1 MSIKA
6 KISLDSSELKKGL
19 NQAEQSVKKTGQEIV
34 NATKKLDNFG
44 DNADRAVRA
53 IDSVSGALGQAS
65 TGISGLAGDLIA
77 LVKNPMAA
85 AIAAITALVAVG
97 VKLWD
102 KLTLSAEEYAK
113 KASFEFEQA
122 QKKFNDLINTQKEDS
137 GYLDRLKE
145 ISQEENISNSLKTE
159 AISIIQS
166 LTDRYGDLGI
176 SIDLTTG
183 KIHGLDEGMAKAN
196 KKMSEFAKEAKRL
209 ELRKAESVAN
219 SRISTIHQGKGLYSY
234 FVPFDFSGLESFGTI
249 MAHKW
254 GGFEASNKGGIENLA
269 TNRSSS
275 EIVKNMAKQILD
287 LRKKLGEVINPDS
300 EEFNPQSLQFLKQR
314 EEGLKKLISLQLKLE
329 VADEMASRTAKSS
342 DLSEKWRD
350 ASLAI
355 QDVILKQKEYNELAR
370 EGDKTG
376 TLSPEE
382 MAIHAAK
389 VSKSQRNIEAQRQK
403 QKQYSEDA
411 DTLIENQRIEDA
423 SGGDKLKKVEQKI
436 DVVVDLKIE
445 SQNTLNELEQELAP
459 VQEKI
464 NALLKK
470 TKAGLI
476 TPEETQELLTLTEK
490 IANINLK
497 IETSKADITKYEF
510 EEIKLAQEKNAIEK
524 ERKKHIDDI
533 VSALDNE
540 SDILSLRINYLDE
553 EAAKLELINQLKS
566 KGVELSNEDLQKII
580 DKKKA
585 LNSLKLRDY
594 FQNENKSLDIQVMKE
609 NGELKEALRLEV
621 LRNAEKI
628 KGGKLTEE
636 ELKNVERLADRQFE
650 LQNRSGKGE
659 ENRYKQTLNIRGE
672 LTNDLARRGGF
683 TSSVVSD
690 PMWTINHQ
698 LLQVQKSQNII
709 LTGIRDDIKN
719 VGVIR

>member
-1 MSIKA
+1 MSA
-6 KISLDSSELKKGL
+6 
-19 NQAEQSVKKTGQEIV
+19 
-34 NATKKLDNFG
+34 ATKKLDNFG

-77 LVKNPMAA
+77 LVKNQLAA

-122 QKKFNDLINTQKEDS
+122 QKKFNDLTNAQKEDS

-176 SIDLTTG
+176 SIDVTTG

-219 SRISTIHQGKGLYSY
+219 SKIGLIDKGRGLYSH
-234 FVPFDFSGLESFGTI
+234 FTPFDFGGHSYGT
-249 MAHKW
+249 ALANKW
-254 GGFEASNKGGIENLA
+254 GGFELSNEGGIEKLA
-269 TNRSSS
+269 ISRNS
-275 EIVKNMAKQILD
+275 EIVNMAKQILD
-287 LRKKLGEVINPDS
+287 LRKKMGEVINPDS
-300 EEFNPQSLQFLKQR
+300 EEFNPQALQFLKQR
-314 EEGLKKLISLQLKLE
+314 EEGLKNLIRLQLKLE
-329 VADEMASRTAKSS
+329 VANEMASKTAKSS
-342 DLSEKWRD
+342 DLSEMWRV

-355 QDVILKQKEYNELAR
+355 QEVILKQKEYNELAR

-376 TLSPEE
+376 SLSPEE

-389 VSKSQRNIEAQRQK
+389 VSKTHRNIEAQIQK

-436 DVVVDLKIE
+436 DVVADLKIE
-445 SQNTLNELEQELAP
+445 SQNTLKNLEQELAP

-476 TPEETQELLTLTEK
+476 TSEETQELLSLTEES
-490 IANINLK
+490 ANLNLK
-497 IETSKADITKYEF
+497 IETSKANIIKYEF
-510 EEIKLAQEKNAIEK
+510 EEVKLAQEKNAIEK
-524 ERKKHIDDI
+524 ERKQHIDDI
-533 VSALDNE
+533 LLSLENE
-540 SDILSLRINYLDE
+540 SDILSLRLNGLDDEAE
-553 EAAKLELINQLKS
+553 ELELINQLKS
-566 KGVELSNEDLQKII
+566 KGVELSNEDLRII
-580 DKKKA
+580 INKKKA

-594 FQNENKSLDIQVMKE
+594 FQNENKSLDIQGMKE
-609 NGELKEALRLEV
+609 NGELREVLRLEV

-628 KGGKLTEE
+628 KGGKLTKE

-650 LQNRSGKGE
+650 LQNRSGKIELNG
-659 ENRYKQTLNIRGE
+659 YKQTLNIRGE
-672 LTNDLARRGGF
+672 LTNELARRGGF

-690 PMWTINHQ
+690 PMWTINQQ
-698 LLQVQKSQNII
+698 LLQVQKSQNNI
-709 LTGIRDDIKN
+709 LSSIRDDIKN

>member
-1 MSIKA
+1 MIKA

-19 NQAEQSVKKTGQEIV
+19 NQAEQSVKKTGQEIS
-34 NATKKLDNFG
+34 NSTKKLDNFG
-44 DNADRAVRA
+44 DSADSAVRA

-85 AIAAITALVAVG
+85 AIAAITVLVAVG

-145 ISQEENISNSLKTE
+145 ISQEENISNALKSE

-166 LTDRYGDLGI
+166 LTNRYGDLGF
-176 SIDLTTG
+176 SIDVTTG
-183 KIHGLDEGMAKAN
+183 KIHGLDEGIAKAN

-219 SRISTIHQGKGLYSY
+219 SKIGLIYKGRGVYSNFTPYDLDGQSIGSTL
-234 FVPFDFSGLESFGTI
+234 
-249 MAHKW
+249 AHKW
-254 GGFEASNKGGIENLA
+254 AGYDLSNKGGMENLA
-269 TNRSSS
+269 TNSRSS

-287 LRKKLGEVINPDS
+287 LRKKMGEVINPDS
-300 EEFNPQSLQFLKQR
+300 EEFNPQILQFLKQR
-314 EEGLKKLISLQLKLE
+314 EEGLKNLIRLQLKLE
-329 VADEMASRTAKSS
+329 VAEEMASKTAKSS
-342 DLSEKWRD
+342 ELSEKWRN
-350 ASLAI
+350 ASIAI
-355 QDVILKQKEYNELAR
+355 QELIFKQKEYNELAR

-389 VSKSQRNIEAQRQK
+389 LSKTQRNIEAQIQK

-411 DTLIENQRIEDA
+411 NTLIENQRIEDA

-436 DVVVDLKIE
+436 DIVADLKIE

-464 NALLKK
+464 NELLNK

-476 TPEETQELLTLTEK
+476 TPEETQKLLSLTEK

-497 IETSKADITKYEF
+497 IETSKADIIKYEF
-510 EEIKLAQEKNAIEK
+510 EEVKLAQEKNAIEK
-524 ERKKHIDDI
+524 ERKQHIDDI
-533 VSALDNE
+533 LLSLENE
-540 SDILSLRINYLDE
+540 SDILSLRINGLNDE
-553 EAAKLELINQLKS
+553 AEELELINQLKS
-566 KGVELSNEDLQKII
+566 KGVELSNEDLRII
-580 DKKKA
+580 INKKKA
-585 LNSLKLRDY
+585 LGGLKLRDY
-594 FQNENKSLDIQVMKE
+594 FQNENKSLDIQGMRE

-628 KGGKLTEE
+628 KGGKLTKE

-659 ENRYKQTLNIRGE
+659 ENSYKQTLNIRGE
-672 LTNDLARRGGF
+672 LTNDLAKRGGF

-709 LTGIRDDIKN
+709 LTGIRADIKN

>member
-1 MSIKA
+1 MIKA

-19 NQAEQSVKKTGQEIV
+19 NQAEQSVKKTGQEMS

-53 IDSVSGALGQAS
+53 IDSVGGALGQAS
-65 TGISGLAGDLIA
+65 TGISGLAGDLID
-77 LVKNPMAA
+77 LVKNPMSA
-85 AIAAITALVAVG
+85 AIAAITALVAIG

-145 ISQEENISNSLKTE
+145 ISQEENISNALKIE

-176 SIDLTTG
+176 SIDVTTG
-183 KIHGLDEGMAKAN
+183 KIHGLDEGIAKAN

-209 ELRKAESVAN
+209 ELRKAESVAD
-219 SRISTIHQGKGLYSY
+219 SKIGLIYKGRGVYSH
-234 FVPFDFSGLESFGTI
+234 FTPFDFGGKSFGTS
-249 MAHKW
+249 MAHRW
-254 GGFEASNKGGIENLA
+254 AGYDVSNKGGIENLA
-269 TNRSSS
+269 TNIRSS

-287 LRKKLGEVINPDS
+287 LRKKMGEVINPDS
-300 EEFNPQSLQFLKQR
+300 EEFNPQALKFLKQR
-314 EEGLKKLISLQLKLE
+314 EEGLKNLIRLQLKLE
-329 VADEMASRTAKSS
+329 VANKIASETAG
-342 DLSEKWRD
+342 DAELSQKWRD

-355 QDVILKQKEYNELAR
+355 QELILKQKEYNELAR

-389 VSKSQRNIEAQRQK
+389 VSKIQSDTEAQRQR
-403 QKQYSEDA
+403 QKQYSEETNA
-411 DTLIENQRIEDA
+411 LIENQRIEDV
-423 SGGDKLKKVEQKI
+423 SGVDKLKKVEQKI
-436 DVVVDLKIE
+436 DVVADLKIE
-445 SQNTLNELEQELAP
+445 SQNTLKNLEQELAP
-459 VQEKI
+459 VQQKI
-464 NALLKK
+464 NELLKK
-470 TKAGLI
+470 SKAGLI
-476 TPEETQELLTLTEK
+476 TPEETQELLSLTEK

-497 IETSKADITKYEF
+497 IETSKADIIKYEF
-510 EEIKLAQEKNAIEK
+510 EEVKLAQEKNAIEK

-533 VSALDNE
+533 LLSLENE
-540 SDILSLRINYLDE
+540 SDILSLRINGLDNEAE
-553 EAAKLELINQLKS
+553 ELELINQLKS
-566 KGVELSNEDLQKII
+566 KGVELSNEDLQIII

-594 FQNENKSLDIQVMKE
+594 FQNENKSLDIQGMKE

-628 KGGKLTEE
+628 KGGKLTKE

-659 ENRYKQTLNIRGE
+659 ENSYKQTLNVRGE
-672 LTNDLARRGGF
+672 LTNELARRGGF

-690 PMWTINHQ
+690 PMWTINQQ
-698 LLQVQKSQNII
+698 LLQVQKSQNNI
-709 LTGIRDDIKN
+709 LSSIRDDIKN

>member
-19 NQAEQSVKKTGQEIV
+19 NQAEQSVKKAGKEMSA
-34 NATKKLDNFG
+34 ATKKLDNFG
-44 DNADRAVRA
+44 DSADSAVRA

-77 LVKNPMAA
+77 LVKNPMAM

-122 QKKFNDLINTQKEDS
+122 QKKFNDLTNAQKEDS

-145 ISQEENISNSLKTE
+145 ISQEENISNALKTE
-159 AISIIQS
+159 AISIIKS

-176 SIDLTTG
+176 SIDVTTG
-183 KIHGLDEGMAKAN
+183 KIHGLDEGIAKAN

-209 ELRKAESVAN
+209 ELRKAESVASSKIN
-219 SRISTIHQGKGLYSY
+219 SIYKGRGLNSN
-234 FVPFDFSGLESFGTI
+234 FTPFDFGGQSYGTFL
-249 MAHKW
+249 AYKW
-254 GGFEASNKGGIENLA
+254 AGFELSNKEGIENLA
-269 TNRSSS
+269 TNRRSS

-287 LRKKLGEVINPDS
+287 LRKKMAEAINPDS
-300 EEFNPQSLQFLKQR
+300 EGFNPQALQFLKQR
-314 EEGLKKLISLQLKLE
+314 EEGLKNLIHLQFKLE
-329 VADEMASRTAKSS
+329 VANEMASKTAKSS

-355 QDVILKQKEYNELAR
+355 QELILKQKEYNELAR

-376 TLSPEE
+376 SLSPEE
-382 MAIHAAK
+382 IAIHAAK
-389 VSKSQRNIEAQRQK
+389 VSKTQRNIEAQRQK

-436 DVVVDLKIE
+436 DVVADLKIE
-445 SQNTLNELEQELAP
+445 SQNTLKNLEQELAP

-476 TPEETQELLTLTEK
+476 TPEETQELLSLTEK
-490 IANINLK
+490 IADINLK
-497 IETSKADITKYEF
+497 IETSKADIIKYEF
-510 EEIKLAQEKNAIEK
+510 EEVKLAQEKNAIEK

-533 VSALDNE
+533 LLSLENE
-540 SDILSLRINYLDE
+540 SDILSLRINGLDDEAE
-553 EAAKLELINQLKS
+553 ELELINQLKS
-566 KGVELSNEDLQKII
+566 KGVELSNEDLRIII

-594 FQNENKSLDIQVMKE
+594 FQNENKSLDIQGMKE
-609 NGELKEALRLEV
+609 NGELREVLRLEV

-628 KGGKLTEE
+628 KGGKLTKE

-650 LQNRSGKGE
+650 LQNRSGKIELNG
-659 ENRYKQTLNIRGE
+659 YKQTLNIRGE
-672 LTNDLARRGGF
+672 LTNELARRGGF

-690 PMWTINHQ
+690 PMWTINQQ
-698 LLQVQKSQNII
+698 LLQVQKSQNNI
-709 LTGIRDDIKN
+709 LSSIRDDIKN

>member
-19 NQAEQSVKKTGQEIV
+19 DQAEQSVKKAGKEMSA
-34 NATKKLDNFG
+34 ATKKLDNFG

-65 TGISGLAGDLIA
+65 TGISGLAGDLIS

-122 QKKFNDLINTQKEDS
+122 QKKFNDLTNAQKEDS

-145 ISQEENISNSLKTE
+145 ISQEENISNDLKTE

-176 SIDLTTG
+176 SIDVTTG

-219 SRISTIHQGKGLYSY
+219 SKIGLIYKGSGLYSH
-234 FVPFDFSGLESFGTI
+234 FKPFDFGKRFFGTA

-254 GGFEASNKGGIENLA
+254 AGFELSNTRGIENLA
-269 TNRSSS
+269 TNITSS

-287 LRKKLGEVINPDS
+287 LRKKMGEVINPDS
-300 EEFNPQSLQFLKQR
+300 EEFNPRALEFLKQR
-314 EEGLKKLISLQLKLE
+314 EEGLKNLIRLQLKLE
-329 VADEMASRTAKSS
+329 VANEMASATAKSS
-342 DLSEKWRD
+342 DLSQKWRD

-355 QDVILKQKEYNELAR
+355 QDVILKQKEYNRLAR

-376 TLSPEE
+376 TISPEE
-382 MAIHAAK
+382 IAIHAAK
-389 VSKSQRNIEAQRQK
+389 VSKTQRNIEAQRQK
-403 QKQYSEDA
+403 QKQYSEESNA
-411 DTLIENQRIEDA
+411 LIENQRIEDF

-436 DVVVDLKIE
+436 DVVAYLKIE
-445 SQNTLNELEQELAP
+445 SKNTLKNLEQELAP

-476 TPEETQELLTLTEK
+476 STEETQELLSLTEK
-490 IANINLK
+490 SANLNLK
-497 IETSKADITKYEF
+497 IETSKANIKKYEF
-510 EEIKLAQEKNAIEK
+510 EEVKLAQEQNAIEK

-533 VSALDNE
+533 LLSLENE
-540 SDILSLRINYLDE
+540 SDILSLRINGLDDEAE
-553 EAAKLELINQLKS
+553 ELQLINQLKS
-566 KGVELSNEDLQKII
+566 KGVELSNEDLQIII

-594 FQNENKSLDIQVMKE
+594 FQNENKSLDIQGMKE
-609 NGELKEALRLEV
+609 NGELREVLRLEV

-628 KGGKLTEE
+628 KGGKLTKE

-650 LQNRSGKGE
+650 LQNRSGKNELNG
-659 ENRYKQTLNIRGE
+659 YKQTLNIRGE
-672 LTNDLARRGGF
+672 LTNELARRGGF

-690 PMWTINHQ
+690 PMWTINQQ
-698 LLQVQKSQNII
+698 LLQVQKSQNNI
-709 LTGIRDDIKN
+709 LSSIRDDIKN

>member
-1 MSIKA
+1 MIKA
-6 KISLDSSELKKGL
+6 KIALDSSELKKGL
-19 NQAEQSVKKTGQEIV
+19 NQAEQSVKKTGQEMS

-77 LVKNPMAA
+77 LVKNPMSA
-85 AIAAITALVAVG
+85 AIAAITVLVAVG

-122 QKKFNDLINTQKEDS
+122 QKKFNDLINAQKEDS

-209 ELRKAESVAN
+209 ELRKAENVAD
-219 SRISTIHQGKGLYSY
+219 SKIGLIYKGRGVYSN
-234 FVPFDFSGLESFGTI
+234 FSPFDFSGQSSGTA

-254 GGFEASNKGGIENLA
+254 GGFELSNKGGIENLA
-269 TNRSSS
+269 TNSRSS

-287 LRKKLGEVINPDS
+287 LRKKMGEVINPDS
-300 EEFNPQSLQFLKQR
+300 EEFNPRALQFLKQR
-314 EEGLKKLISLQLKLE
+314 EEGLKNLIRLQLKLE
-329 VADEMASRTAKSS
+329 VADEMASETAKSS

-355 QDVILKQKEYNELAR
+355 QEVILKQKEYNELAR

-376 TLSPEE
+376 TISPEE
-382 MAIHAAK
+382 IAIHAAK
-389 VSKSQRNIEAQRQK
+389 VSKTQRNIEAQRQK

-436 DVVVDLKIE
+436 DVVADLKIE

-476 TPEETQELLTLTEK
+476 TPEETQELLSLTEES
-490 IANINLK
+490 ANLNLK
-497 IETSKADITKYEF
+497 IETSKANIIKYEF
-510 EEIKLAQEKNAIEK
+510 EEVKLAQEKNAIEK

-533 VSALDNE
+533 LLSLENE
-540 SDILSLRINYLDE
+540 SDILSLRINGLDDEAE
-553 EAAKLELINQLKS
+553 ELELINQLKS
-566 KGVELSNEDLQKII
+566 KGVELSNEDLRIII

-594 FQNENKSLDIQVMKE
+594 FQNENKSLDIQGMKE
-609 NGELKEALRLEV
+609 NGELREVLRLEV

-628 KGGKLTEE
+628 KGGKLTKE

-672 LTNDLARRGGF
+672 LTNDLAKRGGF

-709 LTGIRDDIKN
+709 LTSIRDDIKN

>member
-19 NQAEQSVKKTGQEIV
+19 NQAEQAVKKTGQEMA

-53 IDSVSGALGQAS
+53 IDSVGGALGQAS

-122 QKKFNDLINTQKEDS
+122 QKKFNDLTNAQKEDS

-176 SIDLTTG
+176 SIDVTTG

-196 KKMSEFAKEAKRL
+196 KKMSEFAKEAKRI

-219 SRISTIHQGKGLYSY
+219 SKIGLIDKGRGLYSN
-234 FVPFDFSGLESFGTI
+234 FTPFDFGGHSYGTAL
-249 MAHKW
+249 AHKW
-254 GGFEASNKGGIENLA
+254 AGSELSNEGGIEKLA
-269 TNRSSS
+269 INSRNS
-275 EIVKNMAKQILD
+275 EIVNMAKQILD
-287 LRKKLGEVINPDS
+287 LRKKMGEVINPDS
-300 EEFNPQSLQFLKQR
+300 EEFNPKSLQFLKQR
-314 EEGLKKLISLQLKLE
+314 EEGLKNLIRLQFKLE
-329 VADEMASRTAKSS
+329 VANEMASETAKSS
-342 DLSEKWRD
+342 DLSEKWRE

-355 QDVILKQKEYNELAR
+355 QEVILKQKEYNELAR

-376 TLSPEE
+376 TISPEE
-382 MAIHAAK
+382 IAIHVAN
-389 VSKSQRNIEAQRQK
+389 VSKTQRNIEEQRQK
-403 QKQYSEDA
+403 QKQYSEETNA
-411 DTLIENQRIEDA
+411 LIENQRIEDD

-436 DVVVDLKIE
+436 DVVADLKIE
-445 SQNTLNELEQELAP
+445 SQNTLKDLEQELAP
-459 VQEKI
+459 VQENI

-476 TPEETQELLTLTEK
+476 TPEETQELLSLTEES
-490 IANINLK
+490 ANLNLK
-497 IETSKADITKYEF
+497 IETSKANIIKYEF
-510 EEIKLAQEKNAIEK
+510 EEVKLAQEKNAIEK

-533 VSALDNE
+533 LLSLENE
-540 SDILSLRINYLDE
+540 SDILSLRINGLDDEAE
-553 EAAKLELINQLKS
+553 ELELINQLKS
-566 KGVELSNEDLQKII
+566 KGVELSNEDLRIII

-594 FQNENKSLDIQVMKE
+594 FQNENKSLDIQGMKE
-609 NGELKEALRLEV
+609 NGELREVLRLEV

-628 KGGKLTEE
+628 KGGKLTKE

-650 LQNRSGKGE
+650 LQNRSGKIELNG
-659 ENRYKQTLNIRGE
+659 YKQTLNIRGE
-672 LTNDLARRGGF
+672 LTNELARRGGF

-690 PMWTINHQ
+690 PMWTINQQ
-698 LLQVQKSQNII
+698 LLQVQKSQNNI
-709 LTGIRDDIKN
+709 LSSIRDDIKN

>member
-19 NQAEQSVKKTGQEIV
+19 NQAEQSVKKAGKEMS

-85 AIAAITALVAVG
+85 AIAAITVLVTIG

-145 ISQEENISNSLKTE
+145 ISQEENISNALKSE
-159 AISIIQS
+159 AISIIKS
-166 LTDRYGDLGI
+166 LSDRYGDLGF
-176 SIDLTTG
+176 SIDVTTG
-183 KIHGLDEGMAKAN
+183 KIHGLDEGIAKAN

-219 SRISTIHQGKGLYSY
+219 SKIGLIYKGKGVYSH
-234 FVPFDFSGLESFGTI
+234 FTPFDFGGQYSGGA

-254 GGFEASNKGGIENLA
+254 AGYDLSNKRGMEYLA
-269 TNRSSS
+269 TNSRSS

-287 LRKKLGEVINPDS
+287 LRKKMGEVINPDS
-300 EEFNPQSLQFLKQR
+300 EEFNPRALQFLKQR
-314 EEGLKKLISLQLKLE
+314 EEGLKNLISLQLKLE
-329 VADEMASRTAKSS
+329 VAEEMASKTAKSS

-350 ASLAI
+350 ASIAI
-355 QDVILKQKEYNELAR
+355 QELIFKQKEYNELAR

-382 MAIHAAK
+382 MAIHVAK
-389 VSKSQRNIEAQRQK
+389 VSKTQRNIEAQIQK
-403 QKQYSEDA
+403 QKQYSEETNA
-411 DTLIENQRIEDA
+411 LIEDKNLDDV

-436 DVVVDLKIE
+436 DVVADLKIE
-445 SQNTLNELEQELAP
+445 SQNTLKNFEQELAP

-464 NALLKK
+464 NELLNK

-476 TPEETQELLTLTEK
+476 TPEETQELLSLTEK
-490 IANINLK
+490 IADLNLK
-497 IETSKADITKYEF
+497 IETSKADIIKYEF
-510 EEIKLAQEKNAIEK
+510 EEVKLAQEKNAIEK
-524 ERKKHIDDI
+524 ERKKYIDDI
-533 VSALDNE
+533 VSALEDE
-540 SDILSLRINYLDE
+540 SDILSLRINGLDDEAE
-553 EAAKLELINQLKS
+553 ELELINQLKS
-566 KGVELSNEDLQKII
+566 RGVELSNEDLQII
-580 DKKKA
+580 INKKKA

-594 FQNENKSLDIQVMKE
+594 FQNENKSLDIQGMKE

-621 LRNAEKI
+621 LRNVEKI
-628 KGGKLTEE
+628 KGGKLTKE

-650 LQNRSGKGE
+650 LQNRRGKSE
-659 ENRYKQTLNIRGE
+659 ENSYKQTLNIRGE
-672 LTNDLARRGGF
+672 LTNELARRGGF

-690 PMWTINHQ
+690 PMWTINQQ
-698 LLQVQKSQNII
+698 LLQVQKSQNNI
-709 LTGIRDDIKN
+709 LSSIRDDIKN

>member
-1 MSIKA
+1 MIKA

-19 NQAEQSVKKTGQEIV
+19 NQAEQSVKKAGKEMS

-122 QKKFNDLINTQKEDS
+122 QKKFNDLTNAQKEDS

-176 SIDLTTG
+176 SIDVTTG

-219 SRISTIHQGKGLYSY
+219 SKIGLINKGRGLYSN
-234 FVPFDFSGLESFGTI
+234 FTPFDFGGHSYGTDL
-249 MAHKW
+249 AQKW
-254 GGFEASNKGGIENLA
+254 GGFDLSNEGGIEKLA
-269 TNRSSS
+269 KSRSS
-275 EIVKNMAKQILD
+275 EIVNMAQQILD
-287 LRKKLGEVINPDS
+287 LRKKMGEVINPDS
-300 EEFNPQSLQFLKQR
+300 EEFNPRALQFLKQR
-314 EEGLKKLISLQLKLE
+314 EEGLKNLIRLQFKLE
-329 VADEMASRTAKSS
+329 VANEMASETAKSS

-350 ASLAI
+350 VSLAI
-355 QDVILKQKEYNELAR
+355 QEVILKQKEYNELAR

-376 TLSPEE
+376 TISPEE
-382 MAIHAAK
+382 ITIHAAK
-389 VSKSQRNIEAQRQK
+389 VSKTQRNIEAQRQK

-436 DVVVDLKIE
+436 DVVADLKIE
-445 SQNTLNELEQELAP
+445 SQNTLNDLEQELAP

-476 TPEETQELLTLTEK
+476 TPEETQELLSLTEES
-490 IANINLK
+490 ANLNLK
-497 IETSKADITKYEF
+497 IETSKANIIKYEF
-510 EEIKLAQEKNAIEK
+510 EEVKLAQEKNAIEK
-524 ERKKHIDDI
+524 ERKQHIDDI
-533 VSALDNE
+533 LLSLENE
-540 SDILSLRINYLDE
+540 SDILSLRINGLDDEAE
-553 EAAKLELINQLKS
+553 ELELINQLKS
-566 KGVELSNEDLQKII
+566 KGIELSNEDLRII
-580 DKKKA
+580 INKKKA

-594 FQNENKSLDIQVMKE
+594 FQNENKSLDIQGMKE
-609 NGELKEALRLEV
+609 NGELREVLRLEV

-628 KGGKLTEE
+628 KGGKLTKE

-650 LQNRSGKGE
+650 LQNRSGKIELNG
-659 ENRYKQTLNIRGE
+659 YKQTLNIRGE
-672 LTNDLARRGGF
+672 LTNELARRGGF

-690 PMWTINHQ
+690 PMWTINQQ
-698 LLQVQKSQNII
+698 LLQVQKSQNNI
-709 LTGIRDDIKN
+709 LSSIRDDIKN

>member
-1 MSIKA
+1 MS
-6 KISLDSSELKKGL
+6 
-19 NQAEQSVKKTGQEIV
+19 

-65 TGISGLAGDLIA
+65 TGISGLAGDLIG

-122 QKKFNDLINTQKEDS
+122 QKKFNDLTNAQKEDS

-145 ISQEENISNSLKTE
+145 ISQEENISNALKTE

-176 SIDLTTG
+176 SIDVTTG

-209 ELRKAESVAN
+209 ELRKAESVADSKIGLIYKGRGVN
-219 SRISTIHQGKGLYSY
+219 SNFS
-234 FVPFDFSGLESFGTI
+234 PFDFSGQSYGTT

-254 GGFEASNKGGIENLA
+254 GGFELSNNGGIENLA
-269 TNRSSS
+269 TNSRSS

-287 LRKKLGEVINPDS
+287 LRKKMGEVINPDS
-300 EEFNPQSLQFLKQR
+300 EEFNPRALQFLKQR
-314 EEGLKKLISLQLKLE
+314 EEGLKNLIRLQLKLE
-329 VADEMASRTAKSS
+329 VADEMASETAKSS

-355 QDVILKQKEYNELAR
+355 QEVILKQKEYNELAR

-376 TLSPEE
+376 TISPEE
-382 MAIHAAK
+382 IAIHAAK
-389 VSKSQRNIEAQRQK
+389 VSKTQRNIEAQRQK

-436 DVVVDLKIE
+436 DVVADLKIE
-445 SQNTLNELEQELAP
+445 SQNTLKDLEQELAP

-476 TPEETQELLTLTEK
+476 TTEETQELLSLNEK
-490 IANINLK
+490 IANLNLK
-497 IETSKADITKYEF
+497 IETSKANIIKYEF
-510 EEIKLAQEKNAIEK
+510 EEVKLAQEKNAIEK

-533 VSALDNE
+533 LLSLENE
-540 SDILSLRINYLDE
+540 SDILSLRINGLDDEAE
-553 EAAKLELINQLKS
+553 ELELINQLKS
-566 KGVELSNEDLQKII
+566 KGVELSNEDLRIII

-594 FQNENKSLDIQVMKE
+594 FQNENKSLDIQGMKE
-609 NGELKEALRLEV
+609 NGELREVLRLEV

-628 KGGKLTEE
+628 KGGKLTKE

-650 LQNRSGKGE
+650 LQNRSGKIELNG
-659 ENRYKQTLNIRGE
+659 YKQTLNIRGE
-672 LTNDLARRGGF
+672 LTNELARRGGF

-690 PMWTINHQ
+690 PMWTINQQ
-698 LLQVQKSQNII
+698 LLQVQKSQNNI
-709 LTGIRDDIKN
+709 LSSIRDDIKN

>member
-1 MSIKA
+1 MIKA
-6 KISLDSSELKKGL
+6 KIALDSSELKKGL
-19 NQAEQSVKKTGQEIV
+19 NQAEQSVKKTGQEIS
-34 NATKKLDNFG
+34 NSTKKLDNFG
-44 DNADRAVRA
+44 DSADSAVRA

-85 AIAAITALVAVG
+85 AIAAITVLVAVG

-145 ISQEENISNSLKTE
+145 ISQEENISNALKSE

-166 LTDRYGDLGI
+166 LTNRYGDLGF
-176 SIDLTTG
+176 SIDVTTG
-183 KIHGLDEGMAKAN
+183 KIHGLDEGIAKAN

-219 SRISTIHQGKGLYSY
+219 SKIGLIYKGRGVYSNFTPYDLDGQSIGSTL
-234 FVPFDFSGLESFGTI
+234 
-249 MAHKW
+249 AHKW
-254 GGFEASNKGGIENLA
+254 AGYDLSNKGGMENLA
-269 TNRSSS
+269 TNSRSS

-287 LRKKLGEVINPDS
+287 LRKKMGEVINPDS
-300 EEFNPQSLQFLKQR
+300 EEFNPQILQFLKQR
-314 EEGLKKLISLQLKLE
+314 EEGLKNLIRLQLKLE
-329 VADEMASRTAKSS
+329 VAEEMASKTAKSS
-342 DLSEKWRD
+342 ELSEKWRN
-350 ASLAI
+350 ASIAI
-355 QDVILKQKEYNELAR
+355 QELIFKQKEYNELAR

-389 VSKSQRNIEAQRQK
+389 LSKTQRNIEAQIQK

-411 DTLIENQRIEDA
+411 NTLIENQRIEDA

-436 DVVVDLKIE
+436 DIVADLKIE

-464 NALLKK
+464 NELLNK

-476 TPEETQELLTLTEK
+476 TPEETQKLLSLTEK

-497 IETSKADITKYEF
+497 IETSKADIIKYEF
-510 EEIKLAQEKNAIEK
+510 EEVKLAQEKNAIEK
-524 ERKKHIDDI
+524 ERKQHIDDI
-533 VSALDNE
+533 LLSLENE
-540 SDILSLRINYLDE
+540 SDILSLRINGLNDE
-553 EAAKLELINQLKS
+553 AEELELINQLKS
-566 KGVELSNEDLQKII
+566 KGVELSNEDLRII
-580 DKKKA
+580 INKKKA
-585 LNSLKLRDY
+585 LGGLKLRDY
-594 FQNENKSLDIQVMKE
+594 FQNENKSLDIQGMRE

-628 KGGKLTEE
+628 KGGKLTKE

-659 ENRYKQTLNIRGE
+659 ENSYKQTLNIRGE
-672 LTNDLARRGGF
+672 LTNDLAKRGGF

>member
-19 NQAEQSVKKTGQEIV
+19 NQAEQSVKKTGQEMA

-85 AIAAITALVAVG
+85 AIAAITALVAIG

-122 QKKFNDLINTQKEDS
+122 QKKFNDLINAQKEDS

-176 SIDLTTG
+176 SIDVTTG

-196 KKMSEFAKEAKRL
+196 KKMSEFAKEAKKL
-209 ELRKAESVAN
+209 ELRKAEGVAD
-219 SRISTIHQGKGLYSY
+219 SKIGLIYKGRGVYSN
-234 FVPFDFSGLESFGTI
+234 FSPFDFGGQSYGTA

-254 GGFEASNKGGIENLA
+254 AGFELSNKGGIENLA
-269 TNRSSS
+269 TNSRSS

-287 LRKKLGEVINPDS
+287 LRKKMGEVINPDS
-300 EEFNPQSLQFLKQR
+300 EEFNPRALQFLKQR
-314 EEGLKKLISLQLKLE
+314 EEGLKNLIRLQLKLE
-329 VADEMASRTAKSS
+329 VADKMVSETAKSS

-355 QDVILKQKEYNELAR
+355 QEVILKQKEYNELAR

-376 TLSPEE
+376 SLSPEE

-389 VSKSQRNIEAQRQK
+389 VSKTQRNIEAQRQK
-403 QKQYSEDA
+403 QKQYSEE
-411 DTLIENQRIEDA
+411 TNYLIENQRIEDA

-445 SQNTLNELEQELAP
+445 SQNTLKNLEEELAP

-476 TPEETQELLTLTEK
+476 TPEETQELLSLTEES
-490 IANINLK
+490 ANLNLK
-497 IETSKADITKYEF
+497 IETSKANIIKYEF
-510 EEIKLAQEKNAIEK
+510 EEVKLAQEKNAIEK

-566 KGVELSNEDLQKII
+566 KGVELSNKDLQKII

-585 LNSLKLRDY
+585 LGGLKLQDY
-594 FQNENKSLDIQVMKE
+594 FQNENKSLDIQGMKE

-709 LTGIRDDIKN
+709 LTSIRDDIKN

>member
-1 MSIKA
+1 MIKA

-19 NQAEQSVKKTGQEIV
+19 NQAEQAVKKTGQEMA

-122 QKKFNDLINTQKEDS
+122 QKKFNDLTNAQKEDS

-176 SIDLTTG
+176 SIDVTTG

-219 SRISTIHQGKGLYSY
+219 SKIGLINKGRGLYSH
-234 FVPFDFSGLESFGTI
+234 FTPFDFGGQTYGTTL
-249 MAHKW
+249 AHKW
-254 GGFEASNKGGIENLA
+254 GGFELSNEGGIEKLA
-269 TNRSSS
+269 TNSRNS
-275 EIVKNMAKQILD
+275 EILNMAKQILD
-287 LRKKLGEVINPDS
+287 LRKKMGEVINPDS
-300 EEFNPQSLQFLKQR
+300 EEFNPRALQFLKQR
-314 EEGLKKLISLQLKLE
+314 EEGLKNLIRLQFKLE
-329 VADEMASRTAKSS
+329 VANEMASKTAKSS
-342 DLSEKWRD
+342 DLSEMWRN

-355 QDVILKQKEYNELAR
+355 QEVILKQKEYNELAR

-376 TLSPEE
+376 SLSPEE
-382 MAIHAAK
+382 MAVHVAK
-389 VSKSQRNIEAQRQK
+389 VSKTQRNIEEQRQK

-411 DTLIENQRIEDA
+411 NTLIENQRIEDA

-436 DVVVDLKIE
+436 DVVADLKIE
-445 SQNTLNELEQELAP
+445 SQNTLNELEQELMP

-464 NALLKK
+464 NALLNK

-476 TPEETQELLTLTEK
+476 TPEETQELLSLTEES
-490 IANINLK
+490 ANLNLK
-497 IETSKADITKYEF
+497 IETSKANIIKYEF
-510 EEIKLAQEKNAIEK
+510 EEVKLAQEKNAIEK

-533 VSALDNE
+533 LLSLENE
-540 SDILSLRINYLDE
+540 SDILSLRINGLDDEAE
-553 EAAKLELINQLKS
+553 ELELINQLKS
-566 KGVELSNEDLQKII
+566 KGVELSNEDLRIII

-594 FQNENKSLDIQVMKE
+594 FQNENKSLDIQGMKE
-609 NGELKEALRLEV
+609 NGELREVLRLEV

-628 KGGKLTEE
+628 KGGKLTKE

-650 LQNRSGKGE
+650 LQNRSGKIELNG
-659 ENRYKQTLNIRGE
+659 YKQTLNIRGE
-672 LTNDLARRGGF
+672 LTNELARRGGF

-690 PMWTINHQ
+690 PMWTINQQ
-698 LLQVQKSQNII
+698 LLQVQKSQNNI
-709 LTGIRDDIKN
+709 LSSIRDDIKN

>member
-1 MSIKA
+1 MIKA

-19 NQAEQSVKKTGQEIV
+19 NQAEQAVKKTGQEMA

-122 QKKFNDLINTQKEDS
+122 QKKFNDLTNAQKEDS

-176 SIDLTTG
+176 SIDVTTG

-219 SRISTIHQGKGLYSY
+219 SKIGLINKGRGLYSH
-234 FVPFDFSGLESFGTI
+234 FTPFDFGGKTYGTSL
-249 MAHKW
+249 AHKW
-254 GGFEASNKGGIENLA
+254 GGFELSNEGGIEKLA
-269 TNRSSS
+269 TNSRNS
-275 EIVKNMAKQILD
+275 EILNMAKQILD
-287 LRKKLGEVINPDS
+287 LRKKMGEVINPDS
-300 EEFNPQSLQFLKQR
+300 EEFNPRALQFLKQR
-314 EEGLKKLISLQLKLE
+314 EEGLKNLIRLQFKLE
-329 VADEMASRTAKSS
+329 VANEMASKTAKSS
-342 DLSEKWRD
+342 DLSEMWRN

-355 QDVILKQKEYNELAR
+355 QEVILKQKEYNELAR

-376 TLSPEE
+376 TISPEE
-382 MAIHAAK
+382 IAIHAAK
-389 VSKSQRNIEAQRQK
+389 VSKTQRNIEAQRQK

-436 DVVVDLKIE
+436 DVVADLKIE
-445 SQNTLNELEQELAP
+445 SQNTLKNLEEELAP

-476 TPEETQELLTLTEK
+476 SPEETQELLSLTEES
-490 IANINLK
+490 ANLNLK
-497 IETSKADITKYEF
+497 IETCKANIIKYEF
-510 EEIKLAQEKNAIEK
+510 EEVKLAQEKNAIEK

-533 VSALDNE
+533 LLSLENE
-540 SDILSLRINYLDE
+540 SDILSLRINGLDDEAE
-553 EAAKLELINQLKS
+553 ELELINQLKS
-566 KGVELSNEDLQKII
+566 KGVELSNEDLRIII

-594 FQNENKSLDIQVMKE
+594 FQNENKSLDIQGMKE
-609 NGELKEALRLEV
+609 NGELREVLRLEV

-628 KGGKLTEE
+628 KGGKLTKE

-650 LQNRSGKGE
+650 LQNRSGKIELNG
-659 ENRYKQTLNIRGE
+659 YKQTLNIRGE
-672 LTNDLARRGGF
+672 LTNELARRGGF

-690 PMWTINHQ
+690 PMWTINQQ
-698 LLQVQKSQNII
+698 LLQVQKSQNNI
-709 LTGIRDDIKN
+709 LSSIRDDIKN

>member
-1 MSIKA
+1 MIKA

-19 NQAEQSVKKTGQEIV
+19 NQAEQSVKKTGQEMS

-53 IDSVSGALGQAS
+53 IDSVGGALGQAS
-65 TGISGLAGDLIA
+65 TGISGLAGDLID
-77 LVKNPMAA
+77 LVKNPMSA
-85 AIAAITALVAVG
+85 AIAAITALVAIG

-145 ISQEENISNSLKTE
+145 ISQEENISNALKIE

-176 SIDLTTG
+176 SIDVTTG
-183 KIHGLDEGMAKAN
+183 KIHGLDEGIAKAN

-209 ELRKAESVAN
+209 ELRKAESVAD
-219 SRISTIHQGKGLYSY
+219 SKIGLIYKGRGVYSH
-234 FVPFDFSGLESFGTI
+234 FTPFDFGGKSFGTS
-249 MAHKW
+249 MAHRW
-254 GGFEASNKGGIENLA
+254 AGYDVSNKGGIENLA
-269 TNRSSS
+269 TNIRSS

-287 LRKKLGEVINPDS
+287 LRKKMGEVINPDS
-300 EEFNPQSLQFLKQR
+300 EEFNPQALKFLKQR
-314 EEGLKKLISLQLKLE
+314 EEGLKNLIRLQLKLE
-329 VADEMASRTAKSS
+329 VANKIASETAG
-342 DLSEKWRD
+342 DAELSQKWRD

-355 QDVILKQKEYNELAR
+355 QELILKQKEYNELAR

-389 VSKSQRNIEAQRQK
+389 VSKIQSDTEAQRQR
-403 QKQYSEDA
+403 QKQYSEETNA
-411 DTLIENQRIEDA
+411 LIENQRIEDV
-423 SGGDKLKKVEQKI
+423 SGVDKLKKVEQKI
-436 DVVVDLKIE
+436 DVVADLKIE
-445 SQNTLNELEQELAP
+445 SQNTLKNLEQELAP
-459 VQEKI
+459 VQQKI
-464 NALLKK
+464 NELLKK
-470 TKAGLI
+470 SKAGLI
-476 TPEETQELLTLTEK
+476 TPEETQELLSLTEK

-497 IETSKADITKYEF
+497 IETSKADIIKYEF
-510 EEIKLAQEKNAIEK
+510 EEVKLAQEKNAIEK

-533 VSALDNE
+533 LLSLENE
-540 SDILSLRINYLDE
+540 SDILSLRINGLDNEAE
-553 EAAKLELINQLKS
+553 ELELINQLKS
-566 KGVELSNEDLQKII
+566 KGVELSNEDLQIII

-594 FQNENKSLDIQVMKE
+594 FQNENKSLDIQGMKE

-628 KGGKLTEE
+628 KGGKLTKE

-659 ENRYKQTLNIRGE
+659 ENRYKQTLNVRGE
-672 LTNDLARRGGF
+672 LTNELARRGGF

-690 PMWTINHQ
+690 PMWTINQQ
-698 LLQVQKSQNII
+698 LLQVQKYQNNI
-709 LTGIRDDIKN
+709 LSSIRDDIKN

>member
-19 NQAEQSVKKTGQEIV
+19 NQAEQSVKKTGQEMS

-77 LVKNPMAA
+77 LVKNPMSA

-209 ELRKAESVAN
+209 ELRKAENVAD
-219 SRISTIHQGKGLYSY
+219 SKIGLIYKGRGVYSN
-234 FVPFDFSGLESFGTI
+234 FSPFDFSGQSSGTA

-254 GGFEASNKGGIENLA
+254 GGFELSNKVGIENLA
-269 TNRSSS
+269 TNSRSS

-287 LRKKLGEVINPDS
+287 LRKKMGEVINPDS

-342 DLSEKWRD
+342 ELSDMWRD

-355 QDVILKQKEYNELAR
+355 QELILKQKEYNELAR

-376 TLSPEE
+376 LLSPEE

-389 VSKSQRNIEAQRQK
+389 VSKTHRNIEAQRQK

-436 DVVVDLKIE
+436 DVVADLKIE
-445 SQNTLNELEQELAP
+445 SQNTLNELEHELAP

-476 TPEETQELLTLTEK
+476 TPEETQELLSLTEES
-490 IANINLK
+490 ANLNLK
-497 IETSKADITKYEF
+497 IETSKANIIKYEF
-510 EEIKLAQEKNAIEK
+510 EEVKLAQEKNAIEK

-533 VSALDNE
+533 LLSLENE
-540 SDILSLRINYLDE
+540 SDILSLRINGLNDE
-553 EAAKLELINQLKS
+553 AEELELINQLKS
-566 KGVELSNEDLQKII
+566 KGVELSNEDLQII
-580 DKKKA
+580 INKKKA

-594 FQNENKSLDIQVMKE
+594 FQNENKSLDIQGMKE
-609 NGELKEALRLEV
+609 NGELREVLRLEV

-628 KGGKLTEE
+628 KGGKLTKE

-650 LQNRSGKGE
+650 LQNRSGKIELNG
-659 ENRYKQTLNIRGE
+659 YKQTLNIRGE
-672 LTNDLARRGGF
+672 LTNDLAKRGGF

>member
-19 NQAEQSVKKTGQEIV
+19 NQAEQAVKKTGQEMA

-122 QKKFNDLINTQKEDS
+122 QKKFNDLTNAQKEDS

-166 LTDRYGDLGI
+166 LTDKYGDLGI
-176 SIDLTTG
+176 SIDVTTG

-196 KKMSEFAKEAKRL
+196 KKMSEFAKEAKRI

-219 SRISTIHQGKGLYSY
+219 SKIGLIYKGRGLYSN
-234 FVPFDFSGLESFGTI
+234 FTPFDFGGHFYGTDR
-249 MAHKW
+249 AHKW
-254 GGFEASNKGGIENLA
+254 AGFELSNNGRIEKLA
-269 TNRSSS
+269 TNSIS
-275 EIVKNMAKQILD
+275 ENVRNMAKQILD
-287 LRKKLGEVINPDS
+287 LRKKMGEVINPDS
-300 EEFNPQSLQFLKQR
+300 EEFNPRSLQFLKQR
-314 EEGLKKLISLQLKLE
+314 EEGLKNLIRLQFKLE
-329 VADEMASRTAKSS
+329 VANEMASKTAKSS

-355 QDVILKQKEYNELAR
+355 QEVILKQKEYNELAR

-376 TLSPEE
+376 TISPEE
-382 MAIHAAK
+382 IAIHASK
-389 VSKSQRNIEAQRQK
+389 VSKTQRNIEAQRQK

-411 DTLIENQRIEDA
+411 DTLIENQRIDDV

-436 DVVVDLKIE
+436 DVVADLKIE
-445 SQNTLNELEQELAP
+445 SQNTLKNLEQELAP

-476 TPEETQELLTLTEK
+476 TPEETQELLRLTEES
-490 IANINLK
+490 ANLNLK
-497 IETSKADITKYEF
+497 IETSKANIIKYEF
-510 EEIKLAQEKNAIEK
+510 EEVKLAQEKNAIEK
-524 ERKKHIDDI
+524 ERKQHIDDI
-533 VSALDNE
+533 LLSLENE
-540 SDILSLRINYLDE
+540 SDILSLRINGLDDEAE
-553 EAAKLELINQLKS
+553 ELELINQLKS
-566 KGVELSNEDLQKII
+566 KGVELSNEDLQIII

-594 FQNENKSLDIQVMKE
+594 FQNENKSLDIQGMKE
-609 NGELKEALRLEV
+609 NGELREVLRLEV

-628 KGGKLTEE
+628 KGGKLTKE

-650 LQNRSGKGE
+650 LQNRSGKIELNG
-659 ENRYKQTLNIRGE
+659 YKQTLNIRGE
-672 LTNDLARRGGF
+672 LTNELARRGGF

-690 PMWTINHQ
+690 PMWTINQQ
-698 LLQVQKSQNII
+698 LLQVQKSQNNI
-709 LTGIRDDIKN
+709 LSSIRDDIKN

>member
-19 NQAEQSVKKTGQEIV
+19 NQAEQAVKKTGQEMA

-122 QKKFNDLINTQKEDS
+122 QKKFNDLTNAQKEDS

-176 SIDLTTG
+176 SIDVTTG

-196 KKMSEFAKEAKRL
+196 KKMSEFAKEAKRI

-219 SRISTIHQGKGLYSY
+219 SKIGLIDKGRGLYSN
-234 FVPFDFSGLESFGTI
+234 FTPFDFGGHSYGTAL
-249 MAHKW
+249 AHKW
-254 GGFEASNKGGIENLA
+254 AGSELSNEGGIEKLA
-269 TNRSSS
+269 TNSRNS
-275 EIVKNMAKQILD
+275 EIVNMAKQILD
-287 LRKKLGEVINPDS
+287 LRKKMGEVINPDS
-300 EEFNPQSLQFLKQR
+300 EEFNPKSLQFLKQR
-314 EEGLKKLISLQLKLE
+314 EEGLKNLIRLQFKLE
-329 VADEMASRTAKSS
+329 VANEMASETAKSS
-342 DLSEKWRD
+342 DLSEKWRE

-355 QDVILKQKEYNELAR
+355 QEVILKQKEYNELAR

-376 TLSPEE
+376 TISPEE
-382 MAIHAAK
+382 IAIHVAN
-389 VSKSQRNIEAQRQK
+389 VSKTQRNIEEQRQK
-403 QKQYSEDA
+403 QKQYSEETNA
-411 DTLIENQRIEDA
+411 LIENQRIEDD

-436 DVVVDLKIE
+436 DVVADLKIE
-445 SQNTLNELEQELAP
+445 SQNTLKDLEQELAP

-476 TPEETQELLTLTEK
+476 TLEETQELLRLTEES
-490 IANINLK
+490 ANLNLK
-497 IETSKADITKYEF
+497 IETSKANIIKYEF
-510 EEIKLAQEKNAIEK
+510 EEVKLAQEKNAIEK

-533 VSALDNE
+533 LLSLENE
-540 SDILSLRINYLDE
+540 SDILSLRINGLDDEAE
-553 EAAKLELINQLKS
+553 ELELINQLKS
-566 KGVELSNEDLQKII
+566 KGVELSNEDLRIII

-594 FQNENKSLDIQVMKE
+594 FQNENKSLDIQGMKE
-609 NGELKEALRLEV
+609 NGELREVLRLEV

-628 KGGKLTEE
+628 KGGKLTKE

-650 LQNRSGKGE
+650 LQNRSGKIELNG
-659 ENRYKQTLNIRGE
+659 YKQTLNIRGE
-672 LTNDLARRGGF
+672 LTNELARRGGF

-690 PMWTINHQ
+690 PMWTINQQ
-698 LLQVQKSQNII
+698 LLQVQKSQNNI
-709 LTGIRDDIKN
+709 LSSIRDDIKN

>member
-1 MSIKA
+1 MIKA

-19 NQAEQSVKKTGQEIV
+19 NQAEQAVKKTGQEMS

-122 QKKFNDLINTQKEDS
+122 QKKFNDLTNAQKEDS

-176 SIDLTTG
+176 SIDVTTG

-209 ELRKAESVAN
+209 ELRKAENVAD
-219 SRISTIHQGKGLYSY
+219 SKIGLIDKGKGLYSN
-234 FVPFDFSGLESFGTI
+234 FTPFDFGGKFHGTEL
-249 MAHKW
+249 AHKW
-254 GGFEASNKGGIENLA
+254 AGFELSNEGGIEKLA
-269 TNRSSS
+269 TNSRS
-275 EIVKNMAKQILD
+275 EFVRNMAKQILD
-287 LRKKLGEVINPDS
+287 LRKKMGEVINPDS
-300 EEFNPQSLQFLKQR
+300 EEFNPRSLQFLKQR
-314 EEGLKKLISLQLKLE
+314 EEGLKNLIRLQLKLE
-329 VADEMASRTAKSS
+329 VADEMASETAKSS

-355 QDVILKQKEYNELAR
+355 QEVILKQKEYNELAR

-376 TLSPEE
+376 TISPEE

-389 VSKSQRNIEAQRQK
+389 VSKTHRNIEAQIQK
-403 QKQYSEDA
+403 QKQYSEETNA
-411 DTLIENQRIEDA
+411 LIENQRIEDA

-436 DVVVDLKIE
+436 DVVADLKIE
-445 SQNTLNELEQELAP
+445 SQNTLKNLEQELAP

-476 TPEETQELLTLTEK
+476 TPEETQELLSLTEES
-490 IANINLK
+490 ANLNLK
-497 IETSKADITKYEF
+497 IETSKANIIKYEF
-510 EEIKLAQEKNAIEK
+510 EEVKLAQEKNAIEK
-524 ERKKHIDDI
+524 ERKQHIDDI
-533 VSALDNE
+533 LLSLENE
-540 SDILSLRINYLDE
+540 SDILSLRINGLDDEAE
-553 EAAKLELINQLKS
+553 ELELINQLKS
-566 KGVELSNEDLQKII
+566 KGIELSNEDLRILI

-594 FQNENKSLDIQVMKE
+594 FQNENKSLDIQGMKE
-609 NGELKEALRLEV
+609 NGELREVLRLEV

-628 KGGKLTEE
+628 KGGKLTKE

-650 LQNRSGKGE
+650 LQNRSGKIELNG
-659 ENRYKQTLNIRGE
+659 YKQTLNIRGE
-672 LTNDLARRGGF
+672 LTNELARRGGF

-690 PMWTINHQ
+690 PMWTINQQ
-698 LLQVQKSQNII
+698 LLQVQKSQNNI
-709 LTGIRDDIKN
+709 LSSIRDDIKN

>member
-19 NQAEQSVKKTGQEIV
+19 NQAEQAVKKTGQEMA

-53 IDSVSGALGQAS
+53 IDSVGGALGQAS

-122 QKKFNDLINTQKEDS
+122 QKKFNDLTNAQKEDS

-176 SIDLTTG
+176 SIDVTTG

-196 KKMSEFAKEAKRL
+196 KKMSEFAKEAKRI

-219 SRISTIHQGKGLYSY
+219 SKIGLIDKGRGLYSN
-234 FVPFDFSGLESFGTI
+234 FTPFDFGGHSYGTAL
-249 MAHKW
+249 AHKW
-254 GGFEASNKGGIENLA
+254 AGSELSNEGGIEKLA
-269 TNRSSS
+269 INSRNS
-275 EIVKNMAKQILD
+275 EIVNMAKQILD
-287 LRKKLGEVINPDS
+287 LRKKMGEVINPDS
-300 EEFNPQSLQFLKQR
+300 EEFNPKSLQFLKQR
-314 EEGLKKLISLQLKLE
+314 EEGLKNLIRLQFKLE
-329 VADEMASRTAKSS
+329 VANEMASETAKSS
-342 DLSEKWRD
+342 DLSEKWRE

-355 QDVILKQKEYNELAR
+355 QEVILKQKEYNELAR

-376 TLSPEE
+376 TISPEE
-382 MAIHAAK
+382 IAIHVAN
-389 VSKSQRNIEAQRQK
+389 VSKTQRNIEEQRQK
-403 QKQYSEDA
+403 QKQYSEETNA
-411 DTLIENQRIEDA
+411 LIENQRIEDD

-436 DVVVDLKIE
+436 DVVADLKIE
-445 SQNTLNELEQELAP
+445 SQNTLKDLEQELAP

-476 TPEETQELLTLTEK
+476 TLEETQELLRLTEES
-490 IANINLK
+490 ANLNLK
-497 IETSKADITKYEF
+497 IETSKANIIKYEF
-510 EEIKLAQEKNAIEK
+510 EEVKLAQEKIAIEK

-533 VSALDNE
+533 LLSLENE
-540 SDILSLRINYLDE
+540 SDILSLRINGLDDEAE
-553 EAAKLELINQLKS
+553 ELELINQLKS
-566 KGVELSNEDLQKII
+566 KGVELSNEDLRIII

-594 FQNENKSLDIQVMKE
+594 FQNENKSLDIQGMKE
-609 NGELKEALRLEV
+609 NGELREVLRLEV

-628 KGGKLTEE
+628 KGGKLTKE

-650 LQNRSGKGE
+650 LQNRSGKIELNG
-659 ENRYKQTLNIRGE
+659 YKQTLNIRGE
-672 LTNDLARRGGF
+672 LTNELARRGGF

-690 PMWTINHQ
+690 PMWTINQQ
-698 LLQVQKSQNII
+698 LLQVQKSQNNI
-709 LTGIRDDIKN
+709 LSSIRDDIKN

>member
-19 NQAEQSVKKTGQEIV
+19 NQAEQSVKKTGQEMA

-65 TGISGLAGDLIA
+65 TGISGLAGDLIG

-97 VKLWD
+97 IKLWD

-122 QKKFNDLINTQKEDS
+122 QKKFNDLTNAQKEDS

-145 ISQEENISNSLKTE
+145 ISQEENISNALKTE

-209 ELRKAESVAN
+209 ELRKAESVAD
-219 SRISTIHQGKGLYSY
+219 SKIGLIYKGRGVYSH
-234 FVPFDFSGLESFGTI
+234 FTPFDFGGQSSGTN

-254 GGFEASNKGGIENLA
+254 TGFELSNEGGIENLA
-269 TNRSSS
+269 TNSISS
-275 EIVKNMAKQILD
+275 ETVKNMAKQILD
-287 LRKKLGEVINPDS
+287 LRKKMGEVINPDS
-300 EEFNPQSLQFLKQR
+300 EEFNPKSLQFLKQR
-314 EEGLKKLISLQLKLE
+314 EEGLKNLIRLQFKLE
-329 VADEMASRTAKSS
+329 VADKMASETAKSS

-355 QDVILKQKEYNELAR
+355 QELILKQKEYNNLAR

-376 TLSPEE
+376 TISPEE
-382 MAIHAAK
+382 IATHAAK
-389 VSKSQRNIEAQRQK
+389 VSKTQRNIEAQRQK

-436 DVVVDLKIE
+436 DVVADLKIE
-445 SQNTLNELEQELAP
+445 SQNTLKNLEQELAP

-476 TPEETQELLTLTEK
+476 TPEETQELLSLTEES
-490 IANINLK
+490 ANLNLK
-497 IETSKADITKYEF
+497 IETYKANIIKYEF
-510 EEIKLAQEKNAIEK
+510 EEVKLAQEKNAIEK

-533 VSALDNE
+533 LLSLENE
-540 SDILSLRINYLDE
+540 SDILSLRINGLDDEAE
-553 EAAKLELINQLKS
+553 ELELINQLKS
-566 KGVELSNEDLQKII
+566 KGVELSNEDLQIII

-594 FQNENKSLDIQVMKE
+594 FQNENKSLDIQGMKE
-609 NGELKEALRLEV
+609 NGELREVLRLEV

-628 KGGKLTEE
+628 KGGKLTKE

-650 LQNRSGKGE
+650 LQNRSGKIELNG
-659 ENRYKQTLNIRGE
+659 YKQTLNIRGE
-672 LTNDLARRGGF
+672 LTNELARRGGF

-690 PMWTINHQ
+690 PMWTINQQ
-698 LLQVQKSQNII
+698 LLQVQKSQNNI
-709 LTGIRDDIKN
+709 LSSIRDDIKN

>member
-19 NQAEQSVKKTGQEIV
+19 NQAEQAVKKTGQEMA

-85 AIAAITALVAVG
+85 AIAAITALVAIG

-122 QKKFNDLINTQKEDS
+122 QKKFNDLTNAQKEDS

-176 SIDLTTG
+176 SIDVTTG

-219 SRISTIHQGKGLYSY
+219 SKIGLIDKGRGLYSN
-234 FVPFDFSGLESFGTI
+234 FTPFDFGGHSYGTAL
-249 MAHKW
+249 AHKW
-254 GGFEASNKGGIENLA
+254 AGSELSNEGGIEKLA
-269 TNRSSS
+269 TNSRNS
-275 EIVKNMAKQILD
+275 EIVNMAKQILD
-287 LRKKLGEVINPDS
+287 LRKKMGEVINPDS
-300 EEFNPQSLQFLKQR
+300 EEFNPRSLQFLKQR
-314 EEGLKKLISLQLKLE
+314 EEGLKNLIRLQFKLA
-329 VADEMASRTAKSS
+329 VANEMASETAKSS
-342 DLSEKWRD
+342 DLSEKWRNV
-350 ASLAI
+350 SLAI
-355 QDVILKQKEYNELAR
+355 QELILKQKEYNELAR

-376 TLSPEE
+376 TISPKEI
-382 MAIHAAK
+382 AIHAAK
-389 VSKSQRNIEAQRQK
+389 VSKTQRNIEAQIQK
-403 QKQYSEDA
+403 QKQYSEETNA
-411 DTLIENQRIEDA
+411 LIEDKNLDDV

-436 DVVVDLKIE
+436 DVVADLKIE
-445 SQNTLNELEQELAP
+445 SQNTLKNLEQELVP

-476 TPEETQELLTLTEK
+476 TPEETQELLSLTEES
-490 IANINLK
+490 ANLNLK
-497 IETSKADITKYEF
+497 IETSKANIIKYEF
-510 EEIKLAQEKNAIEK
+510 EEVKLAQEKNAIEK
-524 ERKKHIDDI
+524 ERKQHIDDI
-533 VSALDNE
+533 LLSLENE
-540 SDILSLRINYLDE
+540 SDILSLRINGLDDEAE
-553 EAAKLELINQLKS
+553 ELELINQLKS
-566 KGVELSNEDLQKII
+566 KGVELSNEDLRIII

-594 FQNENKSLDIQVMKE
+594 FQNENKSLDIQGMKE
-609 NGELKEALRLEV
+609 NGELREVLRLEV

-628 KGGKLTEE
+628 KGGKLTKE

-650 LQNRSGKGE
+650 LQNRSGKIELNG
-659 ENRYKQTLNIRGE
+659 YKQTLNIRGE
-672 LTNDLARRGGF
+672 LTNELARRGGF

-690 PMWTINHQ
+690 PMWTINQQ
-698 LLQVQKSQNII
+698 LLQVQKSQNNI
-709 LTGIRDDIKN
+709 LSSIRDDIKN

>member
-19 NQAEQSVKKTGQEIV
+19 NTAEQAVKKTGQEMS

-176 SIDLTTG
+176 SIDVTTG

-219 SRISTIHQGKGLYSY
+219 SKIGLIDKGRGLYSN
-234 FVPFDFSGLESFGTI
+234 FSPFDFSGQSYGTAL
-249 MAHKW
+249 AHKW
-254 GGFEASNKGGIENLA
+254 GGFELSNEGGIEKLA
-269 TNRSSS
+269 TNSKSS
-275 EIVKNMAKQILD
+275 ENVKNMAIQILD
-287 LRKKLGEVINPDS
+287 LRKKMGEVINPDS
-300 EEFNPQSLQFLKQR
+300 EEFNPQALQFLKQR
-314 EEGLKKLISLQLKLE
+314 EEGLKNLIRLQFKLE
-329 VADEMASRTAKSS
+329 VANEMASETAKSS
-342 DLSEKWRD
+342 DLSEMWR
-350 ASLAI
+350 AVAI
-355 QDVILKQKEYNELAR
+355 SIQEVILKQKEYNELAR

-376 TLSPEE
+376 TISPEE
-382 MAIHAAK
+382 IAIHAAK
-389 VSKSQRNIEAQRQK
+389 VSKTQRNIEAQIQK
-403 QKQYSEDA
+403 QKQYSEETNA
-411 DTLIENQRIEDA
+411 LIENKRIEDA

-436 DVVVDLKIE
+436 DVVADLKIE
-445 SQNTLNELEQELAP
+445 SQNTLKNLEQELAP

-476 TPEETQELLTLTEK
+476 TPEETQELLSLTEES
-490 IANINLK
+490 ANLNLK
-497 IETSKADITKYEF
+497 IETSKANIIKYEF
-510 EEIKLAQEKNAIEK
+510 EEVKLAQEKNAIEK

-533 VSALDNE
+533 LLSLENE
-540 SDILSLRINYLDE
+540 SDILSLRINGLDDEAE
-553 EAAKLELINQLKS
+553 ELELINQLKS
-566 KGVELSNEDLQKII
+566 RGVELSNEDLRIII

-594 FQNENKSLDIQVMKE
+594 FQNENKSLDIQGMKE
-609 NGELKEALRLEV
+609 NGELREVLRLEV

-628 KGGKLTEE
+628 KGGKLTKE

-650 LQNRSGKGE
+650 LQNRSGKIELNG
-659 ENRYKQTLNIRGE
+659 YKQTLNIRGE
-672 LTNDLARRGGF
+672 LTNELARRGGF

-690 PMWTINHQ
+690 PMWTINQQ
-698 LLQVQKSQNII
+698 LLQVQKSQNNI
-709 LTGIRDDIKN
+709 LSSIRDDIKN

>member
-1 MSIKA
+1 MSIRA

-19 NQAEQSVKKTGQEIV
+19 NQAEQSVKKTGQEMS

-53 IDSVSGALGQAS
+53 IDSVGGALGQAS
-65 TGISGLAGDLIA
+65 TGISGLAGDLID
-77 LVKNPMAA
+77 LVKNPMSA

-145 ISQEENISNSLKTE
+145 ISQEENISNALKIE

-209 ELRKAESVAN
+209 ELRKAESVAD
-219 SRISTIHQGKGLYSY
+219 SKIGLIYKGRGVYSH
-234 FVPFDFSGLESFGTI
+234 FTPFDFGGQSFGTS
-249 MAHKW
+249 MAHRW
-254 GGFEASNKGGIENLA
+254 AGYDVSNKGGIENLA
-269 TNRSSS
+269 TNRRSS

-287 LRKKLGEVINPDS
+287 LRKKMGEVINPDS
-300 EEFNPQSLQFLKQR
+300 EEFNPRALKFLKQR
-314 EEGLKKLISLQLKLE
+314 EDGLKNLIRLQLKLE
-329 VADEMASRTAKSS
+329 VANKIASETAG
-342 DLSEKWRD
+342 DAELSQKWRD

-355 QDVILKQKEYNELAR
+355 QELILKQKEYNELAR

-382 MAIHAAK
+382 MAIHASK
-389 VSKSQRNIEAQRQK
+389 VSKTKSDTEAQRQR

-411 DTLIENQRIEDA
+411 DTLRENQRIDDV

-436 DVVVDLKIE
+436 NVVADLKIA
-445 SQNTLNELEQELAP
+445 SKNTLNELEQELAP
-459 VQEKI
+459 VQQKI
-464 NALLKK
+464 NELLNK

-476 TPEETQELLTLTEK
+476 TPEETQELLSLTEK

-497 IETSKADITKYEF
+497 IETSKADIIKYEF
-510 EEIKLAQEKNAIEK
+510 EEVKLAQEKNAIEK

-533 VSALDNE
+533 LLSLENE
-540 SDILSLRINYLDE
+540 SDILSLRINGLDNEAE
-553 EAAKLELINQLKS
+553 ELELINQLKS

-580 DKKKA
+580 DKKKE

-594 FQNENKSLDIQVMKE
+594 FQNENKSLDIQGMKE
-609 NGELKEALRLEV
+609 NGELKDALRLEV

-690 PMWTINHQ
+690 PMRSINQQ
-698 LLQVQKSQNII
+698 LLQIQKYQNNI
-709 LTGIRDDIKN
+709 LSSIRDDIKN

>member
-19 NQAEQSVKKTGQEIV
+19 NQAEQAVKKTGQEMS

-65 TGISGLAGDLIA
+65 TGISGLAGDLIS

-97 VKLWD
+97 IKLWD

-122 QKKFNDLINTQKEDS
+122 QKKFNDLTNAQKEDS

-176 SIDLTTG
+176 SIDVTTG

-219 SRISTIHQGKGLYSY
+219 SKIGLIDKGRGLHSH
-234 FVPFDFSGLESFGTI
+234 FTPFHFGGETYGTTL
-249 MAHKW
+249 ANKW
-254 GGFEASNKGGIENLA
+254 GGFELSNKGGIEKLA
-269 TNRSSS
+269 TNSRNS
-275 EIVKNMAKQILD
+275 EIVNMAKQILD
-287 LRKKLGEVINPDS
+287 LRKKMGEVINPDS
-300 EEFNPQSLQFLKQR
+300 EEFNPRALQFLKQR
-314 EEGLKKLISLQLKLE
+314 EEGLKNLIRLQFKLE
-329 VADEMASRTAKSS
+329 VANEMASKTAKSS
-342 DLSEKWRD
+342 ELSEMWRNV
-350 ASLAI
+350 SLAI
-355 QDVILKQKEYNELAR
+355 QEVILKQKEYNELAR

-376 TLSPEE
+376 SLSPEE

-389 VSKSQRNIEAQRQK
+389 VSKTHRNIEEQRQK

-411 DTLIENQRIEDA
+411 DTLIENQRLEDA

-436 DVVVDLKIE
+436 DVVADLKIE
-445 SQNTLNELEQELAP
+445 SQNILKNLEQELEP

-476 TPEETQELLTLTEK
+476 TPEETQELLSLTEES
-490 IANINLK
+490 ANLNLK
-497 IETSKADITKYEF
+497 IETSKANIIKYEF
-510 EEIKLAQEKNAIEK
+510 EEVKLAQEKNAIEK

-533 VSALDNE
+533 LLSLENE
-540 SDILSLRINYLDE
+540 SDILSLRINGLDDEAE
-553 EAAKLELINQLKS
+553 ELELINQLKS
-566 KGVELSNEDLQKII
+566 KGVELSNEDLRIII

-594 FQNENKSLDIQVMKE
+594 FQNENKSLDIQGMKE
-609 NGELKEALRLEV
+609 NGELREVLRLEV

-628 KGGKLTEE
+628 KGGKLTKE

-650 LQNRSGKGE
+650 LQNRSGKIELNG
-659 ENRYKQTLNIRGE
+659 YKQTLNIRGE
-672 LTNDLARRGGF
+672 LTNELARRGGF

-690 PMWTINHQ
+690 PMWTINQQ
-698 LLQVQKSQNII
+698 LLQVQKSQNNI
-709 LTGIRDDIKN
+709 LSSIRDDIKN

>member
-1 MSIKA
+1 MIKA

-19 NQAEQSVKKTGQEIV
+19 NQAEQSVKKAGKEMS

-44 DNADRAVRA
+44 DSADSAVRA

-77 LVKNPMAA
+77 LVKNPMAM

-145 ISQEENISNSLKTE
+145 ISQEENISNALKSE

-166 LTDRYGDLGI
+166 LSDRYGDLGF
-176 SIDLTTG
+176 SIDVTTG
-183 KIHGLDEGMAKAN
+183 KIHGLDEGIAKAN

-219 SRISTIHQGKGLYSY
+219 SKIGLIYKGRGVYSH
-234 FVPFDFSGLESFGTI
+234 FTPFDFGGQYSGAYI
-249 MAHKW
+249 ANKW
-254 GGFEASNKGGIENLA
+254 AGYDLSNKGGMENLA
-269 TNRSSS
+269 TNSSS
-275 EIVKNMAKQILD
+275 EIVKNMAKQILN
-287 LRKKLGEVINPDS
+287 LRKKMGEVINPDS
-300 EEFNPQSLQFLKQR
+300 EEFNPQILQFLKQR
-314 EEGLKKLISLQLKLE
+314 EEGLKNLIRLQLKLE
-329 VADEMASRTAKSS
+329 VAEEMASKTAKSS
-342 DLSEKWRD
+342 ELSEKWRN
-350 ASLAI
+350 ASIAI
-355 QDVILKQKEYNELAR
+355 QELIFKQREYNELAR

-382 MAIHAAK
+382 MAIHVAK
-389 VSKSQRNIEAQRQK
+389 VSKTQNNIEAQRQK
-403 QKQYSEDA
+403 QKQYSEETNA
-411 DTLIENQRIEDA
+411 LIENQRIDDA

-436 DVVVDLKIE
+436 DIVADLKIE
-445 SQNTLNELEQELAP
+445 SQNTLQNLEQELAP

-464 NALLKK
+464 NELLKK

-476 TPEETQELLTLTEK
+476 NPEEAQELLRLTEESV
-490 IANINLK
+490 NLNLK
-497 IETSKADITKYEF
+497 IETCKANIIKYEF
-510 EEIKLAQEKNAIEK
+510 EEVKLAQEKNAIEK
-524 ERKKHIDDI
+524 ERKQHIDDI
-533 VSALDNE
+533 LLSLENE
-540 SDILSLRINYLDE
+540 SDILSLRLNGLDNEAE
-553 EAAKLELINQLKS
+553 ELELINQLKS
-566 KGVELSNEDLQKII
+566 KGVELSNEDLRII
-580 DKKKA
+580 INKKKA

-594 FQNENKSLDIQVMKE
+594 FQNENKSLDIQGMRE
-609 NGELKEALRLEV
+609 NGELRDALRLEV

-628 KGGKLTEE
+628 KGGKLTKE

-650 LQNRSGKGE
+650 LQNRSGKNELNG
-659 ENRYKQTLNIRGE
+659 YKQTLNVRGE
-672 LTNDLARRGGF
+672 LTNELARRGGF

-690 PMWTINHQ
+690 PMWTINQQ
-698 LLQVQKSQNII
+698 LLQVQKYQNNI
-709 LTGIRDDIKN
+709 LSSIRDDIKN

>member
-1 MSIKA
+1 MIKA
-6 KISLDSSELKKGL
+6 KIALDSSELKKGL
-19 NQAEQSVKKTGQEIV
+19 NQAEQSVKKTGQEIS
-34 NATKKLDNFG
+34 NSTKKLDNFG
-44 DNADRAVRA
+44 DSADSAVRA

-85 AIAAITALVAVG
+85 AIAAITVLVAVG

-145 ISQEENISNSLKTE
+145 ISQEENISNALKSE

-166 LTDRYGDLGI
+166 LTNRYGDLGF
-176 SIDLTTG
+176 SIDVTTG
-183 KIHGLDEGMAKAN
+183 KIHGLDEGIAKAN

-219 SRISTIHQGKGLYSY
+219 SKIGLIYKGRGVYSNFTPYDLDGQSIGSTL
-234 FVPFDFSGLESFGTI
+234 
-249 MAHKW
+249 AHKW
-254 GGFEASNKGGIENLA
+254 AGYDLSNKGGMENLA
-269 TNRSSS
+269 TNSRSS

-287 LRKKLGEVINPDS
+287 LRKKMGEVINPDS
-300 EEFNPQSLQFLKQR
+300 EEFNPQILQFLKQR
-314 EEGLKKLISLQLKLE
+314 EEGLKNLIRLQLKLE
-329 VADEMASRTAKSS
+329 VAEEMASKTAKSS
-342 DLSEKWRD
+342 ELSEKWRN
-350 ASLAI
+350 ASIAI
-355 QDVILKQKEYNELAR
+355 QELIFKQKEYNELAR

-389 VSKSQRNIEAQRQK
+389 LSKTQRNIEAQIQK

-411 DTLIENQRIEDA
+411 NTLIENQRIEDA

-436 DVVVDLKIE
+436 DIVADLKIE

-464 NALLKK
+464 NELLNK

-476 TPEETQELLTLTEK
+476 TPEETQKLLSLTEK

-497 IETSKADITKYEF
+497 IETSKADIIKYEF
-510 EEIKLAQEKNAIEK
+510 EEVKLAQEKNAIEK
-524 ERKKHIDDI
+524 ERKQHIDDI
-533 VSALDNE
+533 LLSLENE
-540 SDILSLRINYLDE
+540 SDILSLRINGLNDE
-553 EAAKLELINQLKS
+553 AEELELINQLKS
-566 KGVELSNEDLQKII
+566 KGVELSNEDLRII
-580 DKKKA
+580 INKKKA
-585 LNSLKLRDY
+585 LNRLKLRDY
-594 FQNENKSLDIQVMKE
+594 FQNENKSLDIQGMRE

-628 KGGKLTEE
+628 KGGKLTKE

-659 ENRYKQTLNIRGE
+659 ENSYKQTLNIRGE
-672 LTNDLARRGGF
+672 LTNDLAKRGGF

>member
-1 MSIKA
+1 MIKA

-19 NQAEQSVKKTGQEIV
+19 NTAEQAVKKTGQEMS

-65 TGISGLAGDLIA
+65 TGISGLAGDLID
-77 LVKNPMAA
+77 LVKNPMSA

-145 ISQEENISNSLKTE
+145 ISQEENISNDLKTE
-159 AISIIQS
+159 AISIIKS

-176 SIDLTTG
+176 SIDVTTG

-196 KKMSEFAKEAKRL
+196 KKMSELAKEAKRL
-209 ELRKAESVAN
+209 ELKKAESVIDSKINAIYRGRGLN
-219 SRISTIHQGKGLYSY
+219 SFFTPY
-234 FVPFDFSGLESFGTI
+234 DFTYYGTT

-254 GGFEASNKGGIENLA
+254 AGFDTSNEGGIEKLA
-269 TNRSSS
+269 KSRTSS
-275 EIVKNMAKQILD
+275 EVVKNMAKQILD
-287 LRKKLGEVINPDS
+287 LRKKMIEVSNPIN
-300 EEFNPQSLQFLKQR
+300 EEFNPRSLQSLKQR
-314 EEGLKKLISLQLKLE
+314 EEGIKRLIRLQLKFE
-329 VADEMASRTAKSS
+329 VANEMASETAKNSELS
-342 DLSEKWRD
+342 DFWREV
-350 ASLAI
+350 SIGI
-355 QDVILKQKEYNELAR
+355 QEVILKQKEYNELAR

-376 TLSPEE
+376 TISPEE
-382 MAIHAAK
+382 IVIHAAK
-389 VSKSQRNIEAQRQK
+389 VSKTQRNIEAQRQK
-403 QKQYSEDA
+403 QKQYSEESNA
-411 DTLIENQRIEDA
+411 LIENQRIEDA

-436 DVVVDLKIE
+436 KIVTDLKIV
-445 SQNTLNELEQELAP
+445 SKNTLNELEQESISI
-459 VQEKI
+459 QEKI

-470 TKAGLI
+470 VKNGLI
-476 TPEETQELLTLTEK
+476 TTEETQELLSLNEK
-490 IANINLK
+490 IADINLK
-497 IETSKADITKYEF
+497 IETCKANIIKYEF
-510 EEIKLAQEKNAIEK
+510 EEVKLAQEKNAIEK

-533 VSALDNE
+533 LLSLENE
-540 SDILSLRINYLDE
+540 SDILSLRINGLDE

-566 KGVELSNEDLQKII
+566 KGIELSNEDIQKII

-585 LNSLKLRDY
+585 LGGLKLQDY
-594 FQNENKSLDIQVMKE
+594 FQNQNESLDIQWMKE
-609 NGELKEALRLEV
+609 NGYLKDALRLEV

-636 ELKNVERLADRQFE
+636 ELKNVEILADRQFE
-650 LQNRSGKGE
+650 LQNRSGKSE
-659 ENRYKQTLNIRGE
+659 ENSYKQTLNIRGE

-690 PMWTINHQ
+690 PMWTINQQ
-698 LLQVQKSQNII
+698 LLQVQKSQNNI
-709 LTGIRDDIKN
+709 LSSIRDDIKN

>member
-1 MSIKA
+1 MS
-6 KISLDSSELKKGL
+6 
-19 NQAEQSVKKTGQEIV
+19 

-85 AIAAITALVAVG
+85 AIAAITALVAIG

-122 QKKFNDLINTQKEDS
+122 QKKFNDLTNAQKEDS

-176 SIDLTTG
+176 SIDVTTG

-209 ELRKAESVAN
+209 ELRKAENVA
-219 SRISTIHQGKGLYSY
+219 SSKIGLIYKGRGVYSN
-234 FVPFDFSGLESFGTI
+234 FSPFDFSGGQSYGTT

-254 GGFEASNKGGIENLA
+254 GGFELSNNSGIENLA
-269 TNRSSS
+269 TNSRSS
-275 EIVKNMAKQILD
+275 EVVKNMAKQILD
-287 LRKKLGEVINPDS
+287 LRKKMGEVINPDS
-300 EEFNPQSLQFLKQR
+300 EEFNPQTLQFLKQR
-314 EEGLKKLISLQLKLE
+314 EEGLKNLIRLQFKLE
-329 VADEMASRTAKSS
+329 VANEMASKTAKSS
-342 DLSEKWRD
+342 DLSEKWRN

-355 QDVILKQKEYNELAR
+355 QEVILKQKEYNELAR

-389 VSKSQRNIEAQRQK
+389 VSKTHRNIDAQIQK
-403 QKQYSEDA
+403 QKQYSEETNA
-411 DTLIENQRIEDA
+411 LIENQRIDDV

-436 DVVVDLKIE
+436 DVVADLKIE
-445 SQNTLNELEQELAP
+445 SQNTLNELEQELMP

-470 TKAGLI
+470 SKAGLI
-476 TPEETQELLTLTEK
+476 TPEETQELLSLTEES
-490 IANINLK
+490 ANLNLK
-497 IETSKADITKYEF
+497 IETSKANIIKYEF
-510 EEIKLAQEKNAIEK
+510 EEVKLAQEKNAIEK

-533 VSALDNE
+533 LLSLENE
-540 SDILSLRINYLDE
+540 SDILSLRINGLDDEAE
-553 EAAKLELINQLKS
+553 ELELINQLKS
-566 KGVELSNEDLQKII
+566 KGVELSNEDLRIII

-585 LNSLKLRDY
+585 LSSLKLRDY
-594 FQNENKSLDIQVMKE
+594 FQNENKSLDIQGMKE
-609 NGELKEALRLEV
+609 NGELREVLRLEV

-628 KGGKLTEE
+628 KGGKLTKE

-650 LQNRSGKGE
+650 LQNRSGKIELNG
-659 ENRYKQTLNIRGE
+659 YKQTLNIRGE
-672 LTNDLARRGGF
+672 LTNELARRGGF

-690 PMWTINHQ
+690 PMWTINQQ
-698 LLQVQKSQNII
+698 LLQVQKSQNNI
-709 LTGIRDDIKN
+709 LSSIRDDIKN

>member
-19 NQAEQSVKKTGQEIV
+19 NQAEQAVKKTGQEMA

-53 IDSVSGALGQAS
+53 IDSVGGALGQAS

-122 QKKFNDLINTQKEDS
+122 QKKFNDLTNAQKEDS

-176 SIDLTTG
+176 SIDVTTG

-196 KKMSEFAKEAKRL
+196 KKMSEFAKEAKRI

-219 SRISTIHQGKGLYSY
+219 SKIGLIDKGRGLYSN
-234 FVPFDFSGLESFGTI
+234 FTPFDFGGHSYGTAL
-249 MAHKW
+249 AHKW
-254 GGFEASNKGGIENLA
+254 AGSELSNEGGIEKLA
-269 TNRSSS
+269 INSRNS
-275 EIVKNMAKQILD
+275 EIVNMAKQILD
-287 LRKKLGEVINPDS
+287 LRKKMGEVINPDS
-300 EEFNPQSLQFLKQR
+300 EEFNPKSLQFLKQR
-314 EEGLKKLISLQLKLE
+314 EEGLKNLIRLQFKLE
-329 VADEMASRTAKSS
+329 VANEMASETAKSS
-342 DLSEKWRD
+342 DLSEKWRE

-355 QDVILKQKEYNELAR
+355 QEVILKQKEYNELAR

-376 TLSPEE
+376 TISPEE
-382 MAIHAAK
+382 IAIHVAN
-389 VSKSQRNIEAQRQK
+389 VSKTQRNIEEQRQK
-403 QKQYSEDA
+403 QKQYSEETNA
-411 DTLIENQRIEDA
+411 LIENQRIEDD

-436 DVVVDLKIE
+436 DVVADLKIE
-445 SQNTLNELEQELAP
+445 SQNTLKDLEQELAP
-459 VQEKI
+459 VQENI

-476 TPEETQELLTLTEK
+476 TLEETQELLRLTEES
-490 IANINLK
+490 ANLNLK
-497 IETSKADITKYEF
+497 IETSKANIIKYEF
-510 EEIKLAQEKNAIEK
+510 EEVKLAQEKNAIEK

-533 VSALDNE
+533 LLSLENE
-540 SDILSLRINYLDE
+540 SDILSLRINGLDDEAE
-553 EAAKLELINQLKS
+553 ELELINQLKS
-566 KGVELSNEDLQKII
+566 KGVELSNEDLRIII

-594 FQNENKSLDIQVMKE
+594 FQNENKSLDIQGMKE
-609 NGELKEALRLEV
+609 NGELREVLRLEV

-628 KGGKLTEE
+628 KGGKLTKE

-650 LQNRSGKGE
+650 LQNRSGKIELNG
-659 ENRYKQTLNIRGE
+659 YKQTLNIRGE
-672 LTNDLARRGGF
+672 LTNELARRGGF

-690 PMWTINHQ
+690 PMWTINQQ
-698 LLQVQKSQNII
+698 LLQVQKSQNNI
-709 LTGIRDDIKN
+709 LSSIRDDIKN

>member
-1 MSIKA
+1 MIKA

-19 NQAEQSVKKTGQEIV
+19 NQAEQSVKKTGQEIS
-34 NATKKLDNFG
+34 NTTKKLDNFG

-53 IDSVSGALGQAS
+53 IDSVGGALGQAS

-122 QKKFNDLINTQKEDS
+122 QKKFNDLTNAQKEDS

-219 SRISTIHQGKGLYSY
+219 SKIGLIYKGRGVYSNFTPYDFGGLSYGSTL
-234 FVPFDFSGLESFGTI
+234 
-249 MAHKW
+249 AHKW
-254 GGFEASNKGGIENLA
+254 AGFDLSNKRGMEDLA
-269 TNRSSS
+269 TNSSS

-287 LRKKLGEVINPDS
+287 LRKKMGEVINPDS
-300 EEFNPQSLQFLKQR
+300 EEFNPQILQFLKQR
-314 EEGLKKLISLQLKLE
+314 EEGLKNLIRLQLKLE
-329 VADEMASRTAKSS
+329 VANEMASETAKSS

-350 ASLAI
+350 ASIAI
-355 QDVILKQKEYNELAR
+355 QELILKQKEYNELAR

-376 TLSPEE
+376 SLSPEE

-389 VSKSQRNIEAQRQK
+389 VSKTQRNIEAQIQK

-411 DTLIENQRIEDA
+411 NTLIENQRIEDA
-423 SGGDKLKKVEQKI
+423 SSGDKLKKVEQKI
-436 DVVVDLKIE
+436 DVVADLKIE
-445 SQNTLNELEQELAP
+445 SKNTLNELEQELAP

-464 NALLKK
+464 NALLTK

-476 TPEETQELLTLTEK
+476 TPEETQELLSLTEK
-490 IANINLK
+490 IADLNLK
-497 IETSKADITKYEF
+497 IETSKADIIKYEF
-510 EEIKLAQEKNAIEK
+510 EEVKLAQEKNAIEK
-524 ERKKHIDDI
+524 ERKQHIDDI
-533 VSALDNE
+533 LLSLENE
-540 SDILSLRINYLDE
+540 SDILSLRINGLDDEAE
-553 EAAKLELINQLKS
+553 ELELINQLKS
-566 KGVELSNEDLQKII
+566 KGVELSNEDLRII
-580 DKKKA
+580 INKKKA

-594 FQNENKSLDIQVMKE
+594 FQNENKSLDIQGMKE

-628 KGGKLTEE
+628 KGGKLTKE

-659 ENRYKQTLNIRGE
+659 ENSYKQTLNIRGE

-690 PMWTINHQ
+690 PMWTINQQ
-698 LLQVQKSQNII
+698 LLQVQKYQNNI
-709 LTGIRDDIKN
+709 LSSIRDDIKN

>member
-19 NQAEQSVKKTGQEIV
+19 NQAEQSVKKAGKEMSA
-34 NATKKLDNFG
+34 ATKKLDNFG
-44 DNADRAVRA
+44 DSADSAVRA

-77 LVKNPMAA
+77 LVKNPMAM

-122 QKKFNDLINTQKEDS
+122 QKKFNDLTNAQKEDS

-145 ISQEENISNSLKTE
+145 ISQEENISNALKTE
-159 AISIIQS
+159 AISIIKS

-176 SIDLTTG
+176 SIDVTTG
-183 KIHGLDEGMAKAN
+183 KIHGLDEGIAKAN

-209 ELRKAESVAN
+209 ELRKAESVASSKIN
-219 SRISTIHQGKGLYSY
+219 SIYKGRGLNSN
-234 FVPFDFSGLESFGTI
+234 FTPFDFGGQSYGTTL
-249 MAHKW
+249 AHKW
-254 GGFEASNKGGIENLA
+254 AGSELSNEGGIENLA
-269 TNRSSS
+269 TNSRSS

-287 LRKKLGEVINPDS
+287 LRKKMGEVINPDS
-300 EEFNPQSLQFLKQR
+300 EEFNPQALQFLKQR
-314 EEGLKKLISLQLKLE
+314 EEGLKNLIRLHFKLE
-329 VADEMASRTAKSS
+329 VADKMASETAKNSE
-342 DLSEKWRD
+342 LSEKWRNV
-350 ASLAI
+350 SIAI
-355 QDVILKQKEYNELAR
+355 QELIFKQREYNELAR

-382 MAIHAAK
+382 MAIHVAK
-389 VSKSQRNIEAQRQK
+389 VSKTQNNIEAQRQK
-403 QKQYSEDA
+403 QKQYSEETNA
-411 DTLIENQRIEDA
+411 LIENQRIDDA

-436 DVVVDLKIE
+436 DIVADLKIE
-445 SQNTLNELEQELAP
+445 SQNTLKNLEQELAP
-459 VQEKI
+459 VQENI
-464 NALLKK
+464 NELLKK

-476 TPEETQELLTLTEK
+476 NPEEAQELLRLTEESV
-490 IANINLK
+490 NLNLK
-497 IETSKADITKYEF
+497 IETCKANIIKYEF
-510 EEIKLAQEKNAIEK
+510 EEVKLAQEKNAIEK
-524 ERKKHIDDI
+524 ERKQHIDDI
-533 VSALDNE
+533 LLSLENE
-540 SDILSLRINYLDE
+540 SDILSLRLNGLDDEAE
-553 EAAKLELINQLKS
+553 ELELINQLKS
-566 KGVELSNEDLQKII
+566 KGVELSNEDLRII
-580 DKKKA
+580 INKKKA

-594 FQNENKSLDIQVMKE
+594 FQNENKSLDIQGMKE
-609 NGELKEALRLEV
+609 NGELREVLRLEV

-628 KGGKLTEE
+628 KGGKLTKE

-672 LTNDLARRGGF
+672 LTNELARRGGF

-690 PMWTINHQ
+690 PIWTINQQ
-698 LLQVQKSQNII
+698 LLQVQKYQNNI
-709 LTGIRDDIKN
+709 LSGIRDDIKN

>member
-1 MSIKA
+1 MIKA

-19 NQAEQSVKKTGQEIV
+19 NQAEQSVKKAGKEMS

-122 QKKFNDLINTQKEDS
+122 QKKFNDLTNAQKEDS

-176 SIDLTTG
+176 SIDVTTG

-219 SRISTIHQGKGLYSY
+219 SKIGLIYKGRGLYSHITA
-234 FVPFDFSGLESFGTI
+234 FDFGGNSYRTDL
-249 MAHKW
+249 AHKW
-254 GGFEASNKGGIENLA
+254 GGFELSTNRRIENLA
-269 TNRSSS
+269 TNSKSS
-275 EIVKNMAKQILD
+275 ENVKNMAKQILD
-287 LRKKLGEVINPDS
+287 LRKKMGEVINPDS
-300 EEFNPQSLQFLKQR
+300 EEFNPRALQFLKQR
-314 EEGLKKLISLQLKLE
+314 EEGLKNLIRLQLKLE
-329 VADEMASRTAKSS
+329 VADEMASETAKSS

-355 QDVILKQKEYNELAR
+355 QELILKQKEYNNLTR

-376 TLSPEE
+376 TISPEE
-382 MAIHAAK
+382 MANHAAK
-389 VSKSQRNIEAQRQK
+389 VSKTQRNIEAQRQK

-436 DVVVDLKIE
+436 DVVADLKIE
-445 SQNTLNELEQELAP
+445 SQNTLNDLEQELAP

-476 TPEETQELLTLTEK
+476 TPEETQELLSLTEES
-490 IANINLK
+490 ANLNLK
-497 IETSKADITKYEF
+497 IETSKANIIKYEF
-510 EEIKLAQEKNAIEK
+510 EEVKLAQEKNAIEK
-524 ERKKHIDDI
+524 ERKQHIDDI
-533 VSALDNE
+533 LLSLENE
-540 SDILSLRINYLDE
+540 SDILSLRINGLDDEAE
-553 EAAKLELINQLKS
+553 ELELINQLKS
-566 KGVELSNEDLQKII
+566 KGIELSNEDLRII
-580 DKKKA
+580 INKKKA

-594 FQNENKSLDIQVMKE
+594 FQNENKSLDIQGMKE
-609 NGELKEALRLEV
+609 NGELREVLRLEV

-628 KGGKLTEE
+628 KGGKLTKE

-650 LQNRSGKGE
+650 LQNRSGKIELNG
-659 ENRYKQTLNIRGE
+659 YKQTLNIRGE
-672 LTNDLARRGGF
+672 LTNELARRGGF

-690 PMWTINHQ
+690 PMWTINQQ
-698 LLQVQKSQNII
+698 LLQVQKSQNNI
-709 LTGIRDDIKN
+709 LSSIRDDIKN

>member
-1 MSIKA
+1 MIKA

-19 NQAEQSVKKTGQEIV
+19 NQAEQSVKKTGQEMS

-44 DNADRAVRA
+44 DSADSAVRA

-77 LVKNPMAA
+77 LVKNPMAM

-122 QKKFNDLINTQKEDS
+122 QKKFNDLTNAQKEDS

-145 ISQEENISNSLKTE
+145 ISQEENISNALKSE

-166 LTDRYGDLGI
+166 LSDRYGDLGI

-219 SRISTIHQGKGLYSY
+219 SKIGLIYKGRGVYSN
-234 FVPFDFSGLESFGTI
+234 FTPFDLDGQSIGTTL
-249 MAHKW
+249 AHKW
-254 GGFEASNKGGIENLA
+254 AGYNLSNNGGIEKLA
-269 TNRSSS
+269 TNSRSS

-287 LRKKLGEVINPDS
+287 LRKKMGEVINPDS
-300 EEFNPQSLQFLKQR
+300 EEFNPQILQFLKQR
-314 EEGLKKLISLQLKLE
+314 EEGLKNLISLQLKLE
-329 VADEMASRTAKSS
+329 VAEEMASKTAKSS
-342 DLSEKWRD
+342 ELSQKWRD
-350 ASLAI
+350 ASIAI
-355 QDVILKQKEYNELAR
+355 QELIFKQKEYNELAR

-376 TLSPEE
+376 SLSPEE
-382 MAIHAAK
+382 MAIHVAK
-389 VSKSQRNIEAQRQK
+389 VSKTQRNIEAQIQK

-411 DTLIENQRIEDA
+411 NILIENQRIEDA

-436 DVVVDLKIE
+436 DVVADLKIE

-464 NALLKK
+464 NALLTK

-476 TPEETQELLTLTEK
+476 TPEETQELLSLTEK

-497 IETSKADITKYEF
+497 IETSKADIIKYEF
-510 EEIKLAQEKNAIEK
+510 EEVKLAQEKNAIEK
-524 ERKKHIDDI
+524 ERKQHIDDI
-533 VSALDNE
+533 LLSLENE
-540 SDILSLRINYLDE
+540 SDILSLRINGLDDEAE
-553 EAAKLELINQLKS
+553 ELELINQLKS
-566 KGVELSNEDLQKII
+566 KGVELSNEDLRII
-580 DKKKA
+580 INKKKA

-594 FQNENKSLDIQVMKE
+594 FQNENKSLDIQGMRE

-628 KGGKLTEE
+628 KGGKLTKE

-659 ENRYKQTLNIRGE
+659 ENSYKQTLNVRGE
-672 LTNDLARRGGF
+672 LTNELARRGGF

-690 PMWTINHQ
+690 PMWTINQQ
-698 LLQVQKSQNII
+698 LLQVQKYQNNI
-709 LTGIRDDIKN
+709 LSSIRDDIKN